1 MSNYKIRDKKM
12 IRWGISGLSAITPRE
27 KVKNAKITIQGNS
40 IEKISKEQLN
50 TSISLEIENGI
61 ICPGLINGH
70 DHLLGNYFP
79 KVGNGPYENWL
90 PWDNDLKS
98 APVYR
103 ERQQIENRDL
113 YLLGG
118 FRNLVA
124 GTTSVQDLIP
134 HFVQDPYLEIMPVRV
149 ISDFALAHS
158 ITSFA
163 LAWGDGIT
171 EEYRKAEKNDI
182 PFVTHAAEGFDSE
195 TKNDIKTLD
204 SKGALGDH
212 SVLVHCL
219 ALSDKDIQMIKE
231 RDTSVVWCADSNMFM
246 YNKTANIKKLLETE
260 INVCIG
266 TDSPMSG
273 GLNILYEM
281 KFDRDLYK
289 KLYSKELPDEKII
302 QMVTANPARAF
313 RLWNL
318 GQLKSG
324 YLADITV
331 FADKGDPFDS
341 VVSAEL
347 KDVLLVVIDGK
358 PVYGNNEYNK
368 IFDAHG
374 VKYQEIRID
383 GADKII
389 SGDLIGLLKRI
400 SKAVGFKKEFPFLP
414 VEFDL

>member
-1 MSNYKIRDKKM
+1 M
-12 IRWGISGLSAITPRE
+12 IRWGISGLTAITPRE
-27 KVKNAKITIQGNS
+27 KVKNAKITIQGNT
-40 IEKISKEQLN
+40 IEKVTKEELN

-61 ICPGLINGH
+61 ITPGLINSH

-118 FRNLVA
+118 YRNLIS

-134 HFVQDPYLEIMPVRV
+134 HFVQDPFLEIMPIRV

-171 EEYRKAEKNDI
+171 EEYRKAEENDI

-195 TKNDIKTLD
+195 TVNDIKTLD
-204 SKGALGDH
+204 SKGGLGEY

-219 ALSDKDIQMIKE
+219 ALSDKDIQLIKE
-231 RDTSVVWCADSNMFM
+231 RDVSVVWCADSNMFM
-246 YNKTANIKKLLETE
+246 YNKTANIKKLLESE

-289 KLYSKELPDEKII
+289 KLYSKELPDEII
-302 QMVTANPARAF
+302 IKMATMNPAKAF
-313 RLWNL
+313 RLRNL
-318 GQLKSG
+318 GQLKPG
-324 YLADITV
+324 YLADIAV
-331 FADKGDPFDS
+331 FADKGDPYDS

-347 KDVLLVVIDGK
+347 KDVLLVVIDGR
-358 PVYGNNEYNK
+358 PVYGNMEYKK
-368 IFDAHG
+368 IFDAHN
-374 VKYQEIRID
+374 VKCQEARID
-383 GADKII
+383 GVDKVI
-389 SGDLIGLLKRI
+389 SGDIIGLLKRI
-400 SKAVGFKKEFPFLP
+400 SKAVRFKKEFPFLP